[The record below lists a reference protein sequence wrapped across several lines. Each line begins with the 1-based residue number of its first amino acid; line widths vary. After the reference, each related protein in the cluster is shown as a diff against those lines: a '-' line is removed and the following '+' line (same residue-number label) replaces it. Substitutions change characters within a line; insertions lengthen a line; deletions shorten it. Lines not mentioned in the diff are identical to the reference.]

1 MRFSSVAAPGVRP
14 PTMEPSFEK
23 LLVRLADAGVQFVVV
38 GDIAVTLHGDVQ
50 LTEDVDILI
59 ARTPENLARLLGTL
73 ADYGEGFARELS
85 AEDFPDEE
93 GAIRIVEETEQSQI
107 DIFTRMTGQRF
118 TDLIADAGEFPLSGR
133 IIRFASKAALIRLK
147 SASLRDKDRL
157 DVAALRQLLDN
168 PRAFD

>member
-1 MRFSSVAAPGVRP
+1 
-14 PTMEPSFEK
+14 MEPSFEK

-38 GDIAVTLHGDVQ
+38 GGIAVTLHGYVR
-50 LTEDVDILI
+50 LTEDVAILI
-59 ARTPENLARLLGTL
+59 ARTPENIARLLGTL
-73 ADYGEGFARELS
+73 ADYGEGFARELKP
-85 AEDFPDEE
+85 EDFSDEE
-93 GAIRIVEETEQSQI
+93 GAVRIVEETEQSQI

-118 TDLIADAGEFPLSGR
+118 ADLVADAVEFPLSGR
-133 IIRFASKAALIRLK
+133 IIRFASKAALIRLE